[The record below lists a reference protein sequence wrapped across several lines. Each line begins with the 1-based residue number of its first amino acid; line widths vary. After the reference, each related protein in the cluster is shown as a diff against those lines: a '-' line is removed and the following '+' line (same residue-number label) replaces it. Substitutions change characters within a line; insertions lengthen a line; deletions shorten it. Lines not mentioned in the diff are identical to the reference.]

1 MPRMQTMKDHY
12 ERQLIRIRPRSWRA
26 VIERITGPGA
36 EAVEKEGGRLF
47 GLFSGQIG
55 LSANEG
61 IVITAW
67 PDTSARESPILTG
80 VEDVLESKVERLIAT
95 VRPTEPAPPTKPGV
109 YAHRRFE
116 IQERDWPEFLDL
128 SESAW
133 PSFESD
139 FGVEVVGFWRSLDVE
154 PPRARVFLLTYYPD
168 LSTWERS
175 RRPTK
180 DARERFVRRH
190 ELTEHTVVVTTELRS
205 R

>member
-1 MPRMQTMKDHY
+1 MQTMKDHY
-12 ERQLIRIRPRSWRA
+12 ERRLIRIRPRSWRA
-26 VIERITGPGA
+26 V
-36 EAVEKEGGRLF
+36 
-47 GLFSGQIG
+47 
-55 LSANEG
+55 
-61 IVITAW
+61 
-67 PDTSARESPILTG
+67 
-80 VEDVLESKVERLIAT
+80 EDVVESKVERLIAT
-95 VRPTEPAPPTKPGV
+95 VRPTEPTPPTKPGV